1 MMKHADFAQPEK
13 RQEAPRQEL
22 EPENEQWDVFVSYA
36 SEDRDAIVGRL
47 AEACRASN
55 NFIERYEKEEAMTA
69 EQHYDSLDSKQRQD
83 LLLKIGETR
92 EEAQVLG
99 QRDYVALG
107 GWVKTRLKKHW
118 ENTKA

>member
-1 MMKHADFAQPEK
+1 
-13 RQEAPRQEL
+13 
-22 EPENEQWDVFVSYA
+22 
-36 SEDRDAIVGRL
+36 
-47 AEACRASN
+47 
-55 NFIERYEKEEAMTA
+55 MTA
-69 EQHYDSLDSKQRQD
+69 QQHYDSLDSKQRRD

-118 ENTKA
+118 KGTKA